1 MTKEVQ
7 DGVTG
12 LVSVYWVQTERF
24 LSPRGEILLRRR
36 DGWEEGGRAQAMG
49 QLTYWI
55 VPPKDSLTHMLFLTC

>member
-1 MTKEVQ
+1 MTNEVQ

-36 DGWEEGGRAQAMG
+36 VGWEEGGRAAMG
-49 QLTYWI
+49 PFPYWR
-55 VPPKDSLTHMLFLTC
+55 VSSKDSLRHMLFLTC